1 MQDRYKNYIFLTL
14 LGILIYSCGGTT
26 NIKDAPNT
34 SGAQQNGAQSIFAG
48 LDHNLDPL
56 DLLDQARKK
65 TGPERDA
72 LQLQA
77 AQIYLAQNKVDK
89 ARNLANSIDKTRLN
103 EEAFVTYSQVIAL
116 LALNDN
122 DLSAA
127 RRILTNPRVERN
139 ISALDP
145 QQEAS
150 LRETRAQVFERSG
163 FLKESIDERIS
174 LSTILTD
181 KERSDSNQAALW
193 KTLMELPLAK
203 LQANALKGAGGIT
216 QGWYSLAALSKN
228 NTQNLAT
235 QQAQLS
241 KWLTQWRN
249 HPANENLPKDLEVL
263 NSLVRAQPQKIAL
276 LLPFKGRLAE
286 AGAAVRDGFFA
297 AYYNALNQSAHS
309 SNQNSAQANTHGSQN
324 PSVRQY
330 DSSMGAVAAY
340 QLAVADGA
348 NFIIG
353 PLEKEDVN
361 QISQLPNLP
370 VPLLS
375 LNYPDKQPV
384 TLINGF
390 YQFGLAVED
399 EARQIAREAIANGF
413 SRALV
418 VVPTQEWSERSAQAF
433 IDEWQTL
440 GGALV
445 GKIQFIKQNQL
456 SDALRNV
463 MLIDESQ
470 QRMALLQQQLATKFE
485 FNPRRRDDV
494 DLVFMPVT
502 PAQGRQI
509 RPTFAFHYANN
520 IPTFATSNIYSGDK
534 DAINNEDLNGVIF
547 NTLPWLFDNNNSA
560 KQAIAQ
566 TTKSSAVYSRL
577 HALGAD
583 SFHLYARIPQLKLA
597 PEMKLYGTTG
607 SLRLV
612 ADGRIERDQIWAQF
626 TAGLVEPIATIPS
639 INKVPQGE

>member
-1 MQDRYKNYIFLTL
+1 MLNRFVNYTSLIL
-14 LGILIYSCGGTT
+14 LGILICSCGGTT
-26 NIKDAPNT
+26 NVKNSADK
-34 SGAQQNGAQSIFAG
+34 SGTQKNGTQSIFAA
-48 LDHNLDPL
+48 LDNTLDPL

-65 TGPERDA
+65 TGTERDA

-77 AQIYLAQNKVDK
+77 AQIYLAQNKLDK
-89 ARNLANSIDKTRLN
+89 ARNLVNQIDKTRLN
-103 EEAFVTYSQVIAL
+103 DEAFVNYSQVIAL
-116 LALNDN
+116 IALNDN
-122 DLSAA
+122 DLDGA

-139 ISALDP
+139 LNALDP

-163 FLKESIDERIS
+163 HLKESIDERIS
-174 LSTILTD
+174 LSAILTNTESSND
-181 KERSDSNQAALW
+181 NQAALW
-193 KTLMELPLAK
+193 KTLMELPLAR

-241 KWLTQWRN
+241 KWLTQWRS
-249 HPANENLPKDLEVL
+249 HPANGNLPKDLEIL
-263 NSLVRAQPQKIAL
+263 NTLIRQQPQKIAL

-297 AYYNALNQSAHS
+297 AYYQSLYQSQNQSQ
-309 SNQNSAQANTHGSQN
+309 NQNSGQANANQN

-330 DSSMGAVAAY
+330 DTSMGAVAAY

-361 QISQLPNLP
+361 QISLLPNLP

-384 TLINGF
+384 SLVNGF

-399 EARQIAREAIANGF
+399 EARQIAREAFQNGF

-418 VVPTQEWSERSAQAF
+418 VVPTQEWSERSANAF
-433 IDEWQTL
+433 VDEWQKL
-440 GGALV
+440 GGAIV
-445 GKIQFIKQNQL
+445 GKTQFIKQNQL
-456 SDALRNV
+456 SDALRNI

-470 QRMALLQQQLATKFE
+470 QRMLLLQQQLGGKFE
-485 FNPRRRDDV
+485 FNPRRRDDI

-534 DAINNEDLNGVIF
+534 DAVNNEDLNGVMF
-547 NTLPWLFDNNNSA
+547 NTLPWLFDNNNPE

-612 ADGRIERDQIWAQF
+612 ADGRIERDQIWARF
-626 TAGLVEPIATIPS
+626 TGGLVEPIATIPS
-639 INKVPQGE
+639 INKEPQGE